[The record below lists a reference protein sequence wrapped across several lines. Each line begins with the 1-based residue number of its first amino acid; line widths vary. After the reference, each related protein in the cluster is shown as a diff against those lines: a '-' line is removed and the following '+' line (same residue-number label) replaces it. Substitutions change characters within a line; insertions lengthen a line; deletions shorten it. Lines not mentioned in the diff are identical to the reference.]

1 MQRVKIDSLRIQ
13 SLNVTV
19 NEGQS
24 NMNILTEIEQFIS
37 SFNEKEEEDFSIDSI
52 RVNFSKQHKLE
63 QLKEVGNW
71 HKISTNDK
79 RIMAK
84 LKKRLTDD
92 EVTTAYQLESQNIY
106 YYNTSTPPKYRT
118 ATMVIFGMKQYHKAP
133 PRKELIEKILSILK
147 SASNLDVCIDL
158 NTKPNIEA
166 LKQHFDV
173 KQYFTKDGIATDT
186 HYINTP
192 LIPMVEKIVIYDKAY
207 KNGLKDVLTR
217 LEAKVIIPNIRE
229 LALPLVELRDVVN
242 IARGQL

>member
-1 MQRVKIDSLRIQ
+1 
-13 SLNVTV
+13 
-19 NEGQS
+19 
-24 NMNILTEIEQFIS
+24 MNILTEIEQFIS

-52 RVNFSKQHKLE
+52 RVNFSKEYKLE

-71 HKISTNDK
+71 HKISANDK

-92 EVTTAYQLESQNIY
+92 EVTTAYQLERESIY
-106 YYNTSTPPKYRT
+106 YYNSSTPPKYRK
-118 ATMVIFGMKQYHKAP
+118 ATLVIFGMKQYHKEP
-133 PRKELIEKILSILK
+133 PSINIITKLLTILK
-147 SASNLDVCIDL
+147 DVSNIDVCIDL
-158 NTKPNIEA
+158 NIKPNIEA
-166 LKQHFDV
+166 LKKYFDV

-207 KNGLKDVLTR
+207 KNGLKGVLTR
-217 LEAKVIIPNIRE
+217 IEAKVIIPNIRE

-242 IARGQL
+242 IAKGQL